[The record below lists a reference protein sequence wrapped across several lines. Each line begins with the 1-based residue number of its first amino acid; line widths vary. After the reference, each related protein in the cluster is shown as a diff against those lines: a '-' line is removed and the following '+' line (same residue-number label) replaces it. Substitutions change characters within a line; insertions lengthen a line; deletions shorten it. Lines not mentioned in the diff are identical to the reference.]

1 MLRFLTARSIG
12 HYYYSNLVGTPPR
25 GEKKKVKLIK
35 ILSLTAVAVFAA
47 MAFVGVTSASA
58 SDSLLCT
65 NDTTGLNPTA
75 AECNEPST
83 IHFLTVSVTLN
94 AKGEE
99 ITADTKG
106 TLLNGVLN
114 VKCEALL
121 SGEVLKGLVTAGP
134 VVVHVPAASLVYSN
148 CTFGCTVTVLSGG
161 LLKVLMKAAELS
173 EVTGEGFMVRV
184 DCFGF
189 FDCDYDAS
197 GLIGHGLG
205 PLEADTG
212 KKGHVTYSE
221 NLVNLLENLSG
232 GCPATAK
239 LDALF
244 QSLTP
249 LYVRG

>member
-1 MLRFLTARSIG
+1 M
-12 HYYYSNLVGTPPR
+12 GTPPR
-25 GEKKKVKLIK
+25 REKKKVKLIK

-65 NDTTGLNPTA
+65 NDTTVLNPTA
-75 AECNEPST
+75 AECGEPST
-83 IHFLTVSVTLN
+83 VHFLTVTVTLS
-94 AKGEE
+94 GGVET
-99 ITADTKG
+99 TADTKG
-106 TLLNGVLN
+106 TLLNSTLN
-114 VKCEALL
+114 VKCEALI
-121 SGEVLKGLVTAGP
+121 SGEVLKGLVTGGP

-161 LLKVLMKAAELS
+161 LLKVLMTAAELS
-173 EVTGEGFMVRV
+173 EVFGEGFVV
-184 DCFGF
+184 EVNCFGF
-189 FDCDYDAS
+189 FDCDYNAS
-197 GLIGHGLG
+197 GLVGHGLG

-221 NLVNLLENLSG
+221 NVVNLLNNLSG

-244 QSLTP
+244 QSLSP